1 MTTES
6 PERCWHIDTLEA
18 DRLDRFLA
26 IRCSDLSRAQI
37 IRLVVAGQVLV
48 NGISEKPSYHPEPG
62 DIITLKLLPTPPQP
76 PVATADQ
83 LPLEIIYEDEVMLVI
98 NKPAGLVVHPG
109 AGHSSGTLVQSL
121 LVYRPSLA
129 QADIDPLR
137 PGLVHRLDKDTS
149 GLWVVAANRTSQAV
163 LQAQFKAH
171 TVEKTYL
178 AILYGHLRPAEGA
191 IEAPIARHPIQRY
204 KMTVTASGG
213 RQART
218 AFRVREDFHDACYV
232 EAHPLTGRTHQI
244 RVHFAAVGHAV
255 VGDVIYGPRHPTL
268 VAPRLM
274 LHAWRI
280 AFDHPV
286 TRERL
291 SLIAEPPADFMAV
304 LAGLRSNQA

>member
-1 MTTES
+1 MTNELS
-6 PERCWHIDTLEA
+6 ERCWQIEA
-18 DRLDRFLA
+18 AETERLDHWLA
-26 IRCSDLSRAQI
+26 LRCSDLSRAQI
-37 IRLVVAGQVLV
+37 IKLITSGLVLV
-48 NGISEKPSYHPEPG
+48 NGLPEKPSYHPRSG
-62 DIITLKLLPTPPQP
+62 DTITLNVMPTPSQSS
-76 PVATADQ
+76 VAVTDL
-83 LPLEIIYEDEVMLVI
+83 LPLEVVYEDEALLVI

-109 AGHSSGTLVQSL
+109 AGHASGTLVQSL
-121 LVYRPSLA
+121 LAYRPGLA
-129 QADIDPLR
+129 LADLDPLR

-149 GLWVVAANRTSQAV
+149 GLLVVAANRDAQAA

-178 AILYGHLRPAEGA
+178 AILYGHLQPDEGA

-204 KMTVTASGG
+204 KMAVTVAGG

-218 AFRVREDFHDACYV
+218 AFRVREDFRDACYV

-268 VAPRLM
+268 AAPRQM

-280 AFDHPV
+280 AFDHPL
-286 TRERL
+286 THERL
-291 SLIAEPPADFMAV
+291 SLAIEPPADFEAV
-304 LAGLRSNQA
+304 LATLRLTVA